1 MTIANTTGQRSR
13 GVALALGFLAGA
25 VAVLTFHQGAIALLT
40 ATGAINGTLYSL
52 RPVAPF
58 GVPQIA
64 SNAFWGGVW
73 GVVFAAIAPRDRRNA
88 GYWLAGIALGALALP
103 MVGWF
108 IVAPLKGQ
116 PVAAGWNGARM
127 GFSMLING
135 AWGLGVAVIYG
146 MLQRRP
152 ADA

>member
-1 MTIANTTGQRSR
+1 VNLASTTARRPR

-25 VAVLTFHQGAIALLT
+25 IAVLTFHQGAIALLT
-40 ATGAINGTLYSL
+40 ATGAINGNVYSL

-64 SNAFWGGVW
+64 SSAFWGGAW
-73 GVVFAAIAPRDRRNA
+73 GAVFAALAPRDLRGA

-116 PVAAGWNGARM
+116 PIAAGWNGARM
-127 GFSMLING
+127 GLSMLING
-135 AWGLGVAVIYG
+135 AWGLGVAVFYR

-152 ADA
+152 AGA

>member
-1 MTIANTTGQRSR
+1 MTVGNTRGQRPR
-13 GVALALGFLAGA
+13 GVELALGFLAGA
-25 VAVLTFHQGAIALLT
+25 IAVLTFHQGAIALLT
-40 ATGAINGTLYSL
+40 ASGAINGNLYSL

-73 GVVFAAIAPRDRRNA
+73 GAAFAALAPRERRGA
-88 GYWLAGIALGALALP
+88 AYWLTGIALGALALP

-108 IVAPLKGQ
+108 VVAPLKGQ
-116 PVAAGWNGARM
+116 PLAAGWNGTRM
-127 GFSMLING
+127 SLSMLING
-135 AWGLGVAVIYG
+135 AWGLGVAVLYR

>member
-40 ATGAINGTLYSL
+40 ATGRNEY
-52 RPVAPF
+52 R
-58 GVPQIA
+58 VPL
-64 SNAFWGGVW
+64 
-73 GVVFAAIAPRDRRNA
+73 IAPRDRRSA

>member
-1 MTIANTTGQRSR
+1 MNTANTASPRSR
-13 GVALALGFLAGA
+13 GVALGLGFLAGA
-25 VAVLTFHQGAIALLT
+25 IAVLTFHQGAIALLT
-40 ATGAINGTLYSL
+40 ATGAINGNLYSL

-73 GVVFAAIAPRDRRNA
+73 GIVFAAIAPRSRRGA

-116 PVAAGWNGARM
+116 PIAAGWNGTRM
-127 GFSMLING
+127 GLSMLING
-135 AWGLGVAVIYG
+135 AWGLGVAVLYRV
-146 MLQRRP
+146 LQRPP

>member
-25 VAVLTFHQGAIALLT
+25 VAVLTFHQGAIAANT
-40 ATGAINGTLYSL
+40 TPHT
-52 RPVAPF
+52 P
-58 GVPQIA
+58 PQ
-64 SNAFWGGVW
+64 NAFD
-73 GVVFAAIAPRDRRNA
+73 AIAPRDRRSA

-116 PVAAGWNGARM
+116 SVAAGWNGARM